1 MSRLIV
7 SPIARA
13 VFTLMT
19 RLELG
24 WSFDGQLRRL
34 CPFEYL
40 VHIRGGAPEQ
50 IVKVRSVGH
59 ETSGVHELPCLIH
72 PRQSAVCRELHDALV
87 LAEQHRTRHYD
98 ESVRALFHHRGESA
112 CDLVRTV
119 GWHELQLHSQGPRR
133 VLNTLHDVRHRVFA
147 LRMGRPGCS
156 LANESGNDISEQLE
170 ALGEEF
176 RAEKALPSNITAR
189 PR

>member
-40 VHIRGGAPEQ
+40 IHIRGGAPKQ

-72 PRQSAVCRELHDALV
+72 PRQSAVRRELHDALV

-98 ESVRALFHHRGESA
+98 ESIRALFLHRGEGA
-112 CDLVRTV
+112 RNLVGTV
-119 GWHELQLHSQGPRR
+119 GRHELQLHSQGPRR
-133 VLNTLHDVRHRVFA
+133 LLDTLYDVRHRGFA
-147 LRMGRPGCS
+147 VRMRMPECS
-156 LANESGNDISEQLE
+156 HANESGNDISE
-170 ALGEEF
+170 
-176 RAEKALPSNITAR
+176 
-189 PR
+189 